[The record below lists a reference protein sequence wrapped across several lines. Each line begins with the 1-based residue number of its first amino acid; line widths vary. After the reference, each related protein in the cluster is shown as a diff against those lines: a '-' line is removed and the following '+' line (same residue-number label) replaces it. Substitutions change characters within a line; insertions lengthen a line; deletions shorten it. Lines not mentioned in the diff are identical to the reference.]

1 MIKHYYMEED
11 GIVTTQLPKLEET
24 FEHRGTANYQGQVS
38 VILYVYVSQKKA
50 IAFNI
55 RQVYFALCSFSIFY
69 FGLLQQI

>member
-38 VILYVYVSQKKA
+38 VCVCEPKKGHC
-50 IAFNI
+50 
-55 RQVYFALCSFSIFY
+55 V
-69 FGLLQQI
+69 